1 MQHIAARIHLIKEW
15 ADAHKARVIC
25 GEFGVLRN
33 HIDPASRYRWIAD
46 TRKSLEAYGIPW
58 ELWDYTDLYGIARL
72 VGQVSRRRSVRRL
85 DPAGG
90 PGKRLA
96 GDRARRH
103 RRDRAANA
111 MTTEP
116 GRASYAYLPTL
127 DGFRALSILLVVFS
141 HAGLGQWIP
150 GGLGVVVFF

>member
-1 MQHIAARIHLIKEW
+1 MKAYVNAPWNAQHIAVRIHLIKEW

-72 VGQVSRRRSVRRL
+72 VGQVSRPDPFDGSIRL
-85 DPAGG
+85 VDPEKGSRVIE
-90 PGKRLA
+90 P
-96 GDRARRH
+96 
-103 RRDRAANA
+103 AAIA
-111 MTTEP
+111 
-116 GRASYAYLPTL
+116 A
-127 DGFRALSILLVVFS
+127 I
-141 HAGLGQWIP
+141 GLQTP
-150 GGLGVVVFF
+150 